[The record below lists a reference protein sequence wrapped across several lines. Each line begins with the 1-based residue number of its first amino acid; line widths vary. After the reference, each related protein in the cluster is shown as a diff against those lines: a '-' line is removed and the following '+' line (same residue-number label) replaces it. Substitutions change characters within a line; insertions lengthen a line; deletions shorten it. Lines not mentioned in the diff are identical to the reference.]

1 MYYIHVYMSIQYMQY
16 ASRNLFSPPQ
26 SEGGKEPC
34 VLYRENILSQI
45 PPGERRGVIINLSPP
60 PPSPTGHVGKY
71 KKEINSTR

>member
-45 PPGERRGVIINLSPP
+45 PPGERGGGGGGGLGGGRGVVARGDN
-60 PPSPTGHVGKY
+60 
-71 KKEINSTR
+71 